1 MNMGIS
7 LTHSI
12 MIVTSLKKMIATDER
27 KSNDMKLGPGII
39 LTFTEV
45 VYTDHQGSCSDFAQ

>member
-1 MNMGIS
+1 
-7 LTHSI
+7 
-12 MIVTSLKKMIATDER
+12 MIATDER